1 MRAYCALFFLKREL
15 LLEVVC
21 DVFFI
26 NNINESLFSIKNDVF
41 KMMML

>member
-26 NNINESLFSIKNDVF
+26 HNINESLFSIKNDVF